1 MKNKILIGITLFSMF
16 FGAGNLIF
24 PPFLGAEAGTSG
36 WLAFVGLSFSAVC
49 FPILGVVAVTLSGG
63 ADRMADRVHPMFSVV
78 FISALYLAIG
88 PCLAIPR
95 TSGTSFSMAVQPSL
109 SEGMPVGLVQFIYS
123 IIFFTVAAR
132 IALHPERLTEYLG
145 KRLTPILL
153 TLIVIIFAVSLIH
166 PTGSAAAPVGMYA
179 SAPVIY
185 GFQYGYQTMDAL
197 AALTFGT
204 VIALNIREQGITE
217 EKAVVKETISAG
229 RIAGGCLILV
239 YAMLNYVGMLAG
251 DAFTG
256 MENGTD
262 VLLLTVHALFG
273 NTGTLVLALVFLI
286 ACFNTCV
293 SLLSCCGK
301 YFNELFPQIS
311 FPHWVFLFAGLSMLI
326 SNVGL
331 NTILKVSVPVL
342 NAIYPPALLLIF
354 LTCINRWIKRYPKIY
369 PWSAFLCCASSITL
383 MLEQQGILV
392 PLLLPLLHQMP
403 GYTGGFAWFVPTI
416 AGILVGWI
424 ASYFNNSHTI

>member
-63 ADRMADRVHPMFSVV
+63 ADRMADRVHPMFSVI

-95 TSGTSFSMAVQPSL
+95 TSGTSFSMAVQPFL
-109 SEGMPVGLVQFIYS
+109 PDGMPVGLVQFIYS
-123 IIFFTVAAR
+123 NIFFTVAAR

-179 SAPVIY
+179 SAPVIH

-204 VIALNIREQGITE
+204 VIALNIQEQGITE

-229 RIAGGCLILV
+229 WIAGGCLILV

-251 DAFTG
+251 GAFTG

-273 NTGTLVLALVFLI
+273 NTGPLCLHW
-286 ACFNTCV
+286 
-293 SLLSCCGK
+293 
-301 YFNELFPQIS
+301 YF
-311 FPHWVFLFAGLSMLI
+311 
-326 SNVGL
+326 
-331 NTILKVSVPVL
+331 
-342 NAIYPPALLLIF
+342 
-354 LTCINRWIKRYPKIY
+354 
-369 PWSAFLCCASSITL
+369 
-383 MLEQQGILV
+383 
-392 PLLLPLLHQMP
+392 LLH
-403 GYTGGFAWFVPTI
+403 
-416 AGILVGWI
+416 
-424 ASYFNNSHTI
+424 ASTPV